1 MTLRGILRP
10 ILGSVFVIFMLAFSH
25 ALLGQ
30 AVNGTLLGTVTDAT
44 GAAVPNAKVTATDVA
59 TDAIH
64 PSVTNES
71 GNYTFPDL
79 QPGIYS
85 VTVEAKGFKKVTQ
98 QNINLLSNT
107 TVRIDLALTLG
118 NVTES
123 VTVTTEPPQLQT
135 DRADISTKLEAE
147 AVVNMPLGTNRNY
160 QSLLNVVPG
169 TAPAVFQ
176 HSQFF
181 NAASTLQTEANGM
194 PRVSNLYQIE
204 GIDDDERTGLLQIM
218 IPPAEAIG
226 TVDIS
231 TNNFEA
237 EMGRAI
243 GAVINVTLKSG
254 TNKFHGSA
262 FEFIQN
268 NYVNAR
274 SYFAGPLG
282 HLSYNYFGGS
292 VGGPV
297 IKNKLFF
304 FGDYL
309 HTTDHESISNT
320 MTIPD
325 PRFYTFTTGQSGCT
339 DLHGC
344 IDLSAGMNG
353 TKGQIY
359 DPTSY
364 SDGHIHSGVAGDDRV
379 PFPNNQIPY
388 TLVNGTYPVSLAI
401 LQKLNTAAAANGI
414 VSGVKS
420 GTTYKAMNNPANNY
434 TANIPFTK
442 VTDSYDIKIDY
453 TMNEK
458 NHVSGRYSYEK
469 SIPYQASAWGAFLGG
484 PAPTSNGGFEGTGN
498 QAAYST
504 GLNIDH
510 VFSPTFL
517 TELRLGVAHYGSSA
531 TPIDYGASDATTLG
545 VPGVNLSGQLFT
557 SGQVAVTVNGGF
569 NNPMIGYSA
578 SLPWIRGESN
588 VDIVNNWTKII
599 RNHTIKWGGDVRRI
613 HDNLLQDQTFSA
625 RGAYTFSDVQTSD
638 AASPGTTIANDIASF
653 LLQQPSQ
660 TGRDVNTI
668 FPRYHQWWIFAFA
681 SDKWQLSPK
690 LTADIGVRWEDYPP
704 ATPAVAGG
712 FSNYNA
718 ANDSLVIAGIGSNPS
733 NLGMTTD
740 YKYFAP
746 RTGLSYRFRP
756 STVIRAG
763 FGISYT
769 PFMDNTYAYNYPIR
783 SNNSFQPVGSS
794 SYTPAVLGDGVTV
807 STLQVG
813 FPAPVAV
820 TVPTNGIIQLP
831 VTSSGLSG
839 VPLVQAKQLI
849 GQVYTIIPTNFRNPY
864 ASSWNVAVQQAL
876 PFDMS
881 LQVAYVANHGTRMSV
896 SQNINLPKTYNGGSN
911 SDPEFA
917 SFSRTAATNQYFMDF
932 SSNYSSMQAQLTKRF
947 SHGLY
952 FTSAFTWGKALIY
965 STGGDDDGSLMFF
978 TNLRQNYARA
988 DFDRKYNYEQTINY
1002 ALPFGKGQQWLS
1014 NNKVAD
1020 LVVGGW
1026 KLTGIIS
1033 VVSGLPFTASTNGSN
1048 LNTPGTTETAT
1059 LTGSFKKL
1067 KGIGAASPWFD
1078 PTVFSVPAGCT
1089 GTTAGTF
1096 TGTAGAGGTY
1106 TPSTCTAP
1114 VLGNTGRNQFT
1125 GPGYIQD
1132 NFSLFKKF
1140 NIYRDL
1146 ASEIRFDA
1154 FQLSNTPQFGLPSS
1168 NNPTSSA
1175 FGTITGT
1182 LGSGQGSVNG
1192 IGGGRTLQGSVR
1204 VMF

>member
-1 MTLRGILRP
+1 
-10 ILGSVFVIFMLAFSH
+10 MLAFSQV
-25 ALLGQ
+25 LLGQ

-44 GAAVPNAKVTATDVA
+44 GASVPNAKVTATDVA
-59 TDAIH
+59 TGAMH
-64 PSVTNES
+64 PSATNES

-79 QPGIYS
+79 QPGVYS
-85 VTVEAKGFKKVTQ
+85 VTVEAKGFKKLTQ

-107 TVRIDLALTLG
+107 TVRVDLALTLG

-237 EMGRAI
+237 ELGRAI

-254 TNKFHGSA
+254 TNKFHGSG

-292 VGGPV
+292 IGGPI
-297 IKNKLFF
+297 IKDKLFF

-309 HTTDHESISNT
+309 HTTDHEAISNT

-325 PRFYTFTTGQSGCT
+325 PRFYTFTTGQTGCT
-339 DLHGC
+339 DIHGC
-344 IDLSAGMNG
+344 IDLSAAISSG
-353 TKGQIY
+353 KGQVY
-359 DPTSY
+359 DPTTF
-364 SDGHIHSGVAGDDRV
+364 SDGTIHAGTASDHRVA
-379 PFPNNQIPY
+379 FPNNQIPY
-388 TLVNGTYPVSLAI
+388 ALVNTNYPVSLTI
-401 LQKLNTAAAANGI
+401 LQKLNAAAAANGI
-414 VSGVKS
+414 VYGVTT
-420 GTTYKAMNNPANNY
+420 GTTYKPLSNPANNY
-434 TANIPFTK
+434 TTNVPFRK

-453 TMNEK
+453 TPREK
-458 NHVSGRYSYEK
+458 DHISFRYSSEK
-469 SIPYQASAWGAFLGG
+469 VNTFQASAWGAFLGG
-484 PAPTSNGGFEGTGN
+484 PAPTSNGGFEGNGN
-498 QAAYST
+498 YTSYST
-504 GLNIDH
+504 GINADH
-510 VFSPTFL
+510 VFSPSFF
-517 TELRLGVAHYGSSA
+517 TELRLGLAHYESTA
-531 TPIDYGASDATTLG
+531 TPIDYGTNDATTLG
-545 VPGVNLSGQLFT
+545 VPGVNLSGQPFT

-588 VDIVNNWTKII
+588 IDIVNNWTKII

-638 AASPGTTIANDIASF
+638 AASPGTDIANDISSF

-660 TGRDVNTI
+660 SGRDVNTI
-668 FPRYHQWWIFAFA
+668 FPRYRQWWIFMFA
-681 SDKWQLSPK
+681 SDKWQVSPK
-690 LTADIGVRWEDYPP
+690 MTVDIGVRWESYPP

-712 FSNYNA
+712 FSNYNV
-718 ANDSLVIAGIGSNPS
+718 ANDTLVIAGTGGNPS
-733 NLGMTTD
+733 NLGMATD

-746 RTGLSYRFRP
+746 RTGISYRLRP
-756 STVIRAG
+756 NTVLRAG

-783 SNNSFQPVGSS
+783 SNNSFQPVSS
-794 SYTPAVLGDGVTV
+794 SAYAPAVLGDGVTV

-820 TVPTNGIIQLP
+820 TVPSNGIIQLP

-839 VPLVQAKQLI
+839 VPLIQAKQLI
-849 GQVYTIIPTNFRNPY
+849 GQVYTIIPLNWRNPY

-876 PFDMS
+876 PYNMS

-896 SQNINLPKTYNGGSN
+896 SQNVNLPKTYDGGSN
-911 SDPEFA
+911 SDPEYA

-932 SSNYSSMQAQLTKRF
+932 SSNYESLQTQLTKRI
-947 SHGLY
+947 SSGLS
-952 FTSAFTWGKALIY
+952 FTSAFTWGKALTY

-988 DFDRKYNYEQTINY
+988 DFDRKYNFEQTINY
-1002 ALPFGKGQQWLS
+1002 ALPFGKGQRWM
-1014 NNKVAD
+1014 NTNRIAD
-1020 LVVGGW
+1020 EVLGGW
-1026 KLTGIIS
+1026 KLTGVIS

-1048 LNTPGTTETAT
+1048 LNTPGTTETAS

-1067 KGIGAASPWFD
+1067 KGIGASTPWFD
-1078 PTVFSVPAGCT
+1078 PTAFAVPNGCT
-1089 GTTAGTF
+1089 GATAGTF
-1096 TGTAGAGGTY
+1096 SGTPGAGGTY

-1125 GPGYIQD
+1125 GPGYHQD

-1140 NIYRDL
+1140 DIYRE
-1146 ASEIRFDA
+1146 AAAEIRFDA
-1154 FQLSNTPQFGLPSS
+1154 FQLSNSPQFGLPSS
-1168 NNPTSSA
+1168 SNPTSSA
-1175 FGTITGT
+1175 FGTITST
-1182 LGSGQGSVNG
+1182 LGSGQGGING
-1192 IGGGRTLQGSVR
+1192 VGGGRTLQGSVR
-1204 VMF
+1204 IMF